1 MSSAAHRLV
10 QAMQETTFRE
20 HRGRVTA
27 CNGLI
32 LEARG
37 PSVSLGD
44 LCSVEVGGGR
54 DLLDAQVIGFR
65 DDRVLLMPFGDA
77 QGVSVGSAVRATGGR
92 RDVPVGPAMLGR
104 VIDALGQPIDSR
116 GSVAYAARVP
126 LHSAPTSPL
135 DRAQV
140 SDVLE
145 TGVRAI
151 DALITLGRGQRV
163 GIFAGSGV
171 GKSTLL
177 GMLTRQAKADVVVVA
192 MVGERGREVGDFI
205 AESLGAEGLPRAI
218 VMAATADQP
227 PLLRIHAVHAAHAT
241 AEYFRDQ
248 GLDVLLVVD
257 SMTRFAMAQREI
269 GIAAGE
275 PPASRG
281 YPPSVFTWLPKILER
296 CGRLRSGGSITAVY
310 TVLVEGDDMNEP
322 IADHMRAILDG
333 HIVLTRELADRGH
346 LPAVDVLRSVS
357 RLMGRLALPA
367 EMELATRVRALLAAH
382 ERSRDLISMGAY
394 QRGHDTLLDDAVR
407 MLPELERLLR
417 QSPVEHSSR
426 GQSLTDLA
434 AIAMTTEDVA

>member
-1 MSSAAHRLV
+1 MTARAQRLV
-10 QAMQETTFRE
+10 EAVQATPLRVQC
-20 HRGRVTA
+20 GRVTA
-27 CNGLI
+27 CNGLV
-32 LEARG
+32 LESRG
-37 PSVSLGD
+37 PGSSLGER
-44 LCSVEVGGGR
+44 CSVEVAGR
-54 DLLDAQVIGFR
+54 DALDAQVIGFR

-77 QGVSVGSAVRATGGR
+77 QGVAVGSRVRAVGGR
-92 RDVPVGPAMLGR
+92 RDVPVGRAMLGR
-104 VIDALGQPIDSR
+104 VVDALGRPID
-116 GSVAYAARVP
+116 GQGPVAYAAQVP
-126 LHSAPTSPL
+126 LHSAPIPPL
-135 DRAQV
+135 ERAEV
-140 SDVLE
+140 DEVLE
-145 TGVRAI
+145 TGVRSI
-151 DALITLGRGQRV
+151 DTLLALGRGQRV

-177 GMLTRQAKADVVVVA
+177 GMLTRQAKADVIVVA

-205 AESLGAEGLPRAI
+205 AESLGEEGLSRAV

-281 YPPSVFTWLPKILER
+281 YPPSVFTWLPRVLER

-333 HIVLTRELADRGH
+333 HIVLSRELADRGQ

-357 RLMGRLALPA
+357 RLMGRLATP
-367 EMELATRVRALLAAH
+367 EERNLATRTRALLAAH
-382 ERSRDLISMGAY
+382 ERSRDLIGMGAY
-394 QRGHDTLLDDAVR
+394 QRGHDPLLDDAVR
-407 MLPELERLLR
+407 VLPELERLLC
-417 QSPVEHSSR
+417 QSPGDRGSR
-426 GQSLTDLA
+426 EQALA
-434 AIAMTTEDVA
+434 ALAAVVGAAGAGA

>member
-1 MSSAAHRLV
+1 LRVHG
-10 QAMQETTFRE
+10 
-20 HRGRVTA
+20 GRVTA
-27 CNGLI
+27 CNGLV
-32 LEARG
+32 LESRG
-37 PSVSLGD
+37 PGASLGE
-44 LCSVEVGGGR
+44 LCSVEVAGR
-54 DLLDAQVIGFR
+54 EPLEAQVIGFR

-77 QGVSVGSAVRATGGR
+77 QGVSAGTRVRAGGGR
-92 RDVPVGPAMLGR
+92 REVPVGRALLGR
-104 VIDALGQPIDSR
+104 VVDALGQPID
-116 GSVAYAARVP
+116 GKGPLACVTQVP
-126 LHSAPTSPL
+126 LHRAPVTPL
-135 DRAQV
+135 ERAEV
-140 SDVLE
+140 SEVLE

-151 DALITLGRGQRV
+151 DALATFGRGQRV

-177 GMLTRQAKADVVVVA
+177 GKLTRQSGSDVIVVA

-205 AESLGAEGLPRAI
+205 SESLGADGLPRAV

-227 PLLRIHAVHAAHAT
+227 PLLRVHAVHAAHAT

-281 YPPSVFTWLPKILER
+281 YPPSVFNWLPKILER

-333 HIVLTRELADRGH
+333 HIVLARELADRGQ

-357 RLMGRLALPA
+357 RLMGRLATPA
-367 EMELATRVRALLAAH
+367 ERDLATRTRALLAAY
-382 ERSRDLISMGAY
+382 ERSRDLIGMGAY
-394 QRGHDTLLDDAVR
+394 QAGHDPVLDDAVR
-407 MLPELERLLR
+407 VLPDLERLLR
-417 QSPVEHSSR
+417 QSPGEHSSR
-426 GQSLTDLA
+426 GQSLAALA
-434 AIAMTTEDVA
+434 AIVGVAEADA

>member
-1 MSSAAHRLV
+1 VSERAQRLV
-10 QAMQETTFRE
+10 DALREASFRA
-20 HRGRVTA
+20 HYGRVTA

-37 PSVSLGD
+37 PSSSLGD
-44 LCSVEVGGGR
+44 LCSVEMDGR
-54 DLLDAQVIGFR
+54 RALEAQVIGFR

-77 QGVSVGSAVRATGGR
+77 HGISVGARVRAVGGR
-92 RDVPVGPAMLGR
+92 RDVAVGDAVLGR
-104 VIDALGQPIDSR
+104 VIDALGQPID
-116 GSVAYAARVP
+116 GKGPIAYTAQAALHRTPIAP
-126 LHSAPTSPL
+126 LE
-135 DRAQV
+135 RAEV
-140 SDVLE
+140 TEVME
-145 TGVRAI
+145 TGVRSI
-151 DALITLGRGQRV
+151 DALVTLGRGQRV

-177 GMLTRQAKADVVVVA
+177 GMLTRQSKADVIVVA

-205 AESLGAEGLPRAI
+205 AESLGEEGLARAV

-281 YPPSVFTWLPKILER
+281 YPPSVFTWLPRILER
-296 CGRLRSGGSITAVY
+296 CGRLRDSGSITAVY

-333 HIVLTRELADRGH
+333 HIVLARELADRGQ

-357 RLMGRLALPA
+357 RLMGRLASPRERA
-367 EMELATRVRALLAAH
+367 LATRTRALLAAY
-382 ERSRDLISMGAY
+382 ERSRDLIGMGAY
-394 QRGHDTLLDDAVR
+394 QAGHDPVLDDAVR
-407 MLPELERLLR
+407 VLPDLERLLR
-417 QSPVEHSSR
+417 QNPGEHSSR
-426 GQSLTDLA
+426 DQALAELA
-434 AIAMTTEDVA
+434 ALVAQETGT

>member
-1 MSSAAHRLV
+1 MSDRAARVMDAVSAAPLRL
-10 QAMQETTFRE
+10 QY
-20 HRGRVTA
+20 GRVTG
-27 CNGLI
+27 CNGLVV
-32 LEARG
+32 ESRG
-37 PSVSLGD
+37 PESALGE
-44 LCSVEVGGGR
+44 LCTIEVAGG
-54 DLLDAQVIGFR
+54 DALDAQVIGFR

-77 QGVSVGSAVRATGGR
+77 QGVAVGGMVRAAGHR
-92 RDVPVGPAMLGR
+92 RDVPVGRALLGR
-104 VIDALGQPIDSR
+104 VIDALGQPLDGKGAMACDTRLPLFRAPITPLERAEIDE
-116 GSVAYAARVP
+116 
-126 LHSAPTSPL
+126 
-135 DRAQV
+135 
-140 SDVLE
+140 VLE
-145 TGVRAI
+145 TGVRSI
-151 DALITLGRGQRV
+151 DTLMTLGRGQRI

-177 GMLTRQAKADVVVVA
+177 GMLTRHAKVDVIVVA

-205 AESLGAEGLPRAI
+205 TESLGEEGLSRAV

-227 PLLRIHAVHAAHAT
+227 PLLRIHAVHAAHTT

-296 CGRLRSGGSITAVY
+296 CGKLRRGGSITAVY

-333 HIVLTRELADRGH
+333 HVVLTRELAERGQ

-357 RLMGRLALPA
+357 RLMGRLASPQ
-367 EMELATRVRALLAAH
+367 ERELATRARALLAAH
-382 ERSRDLISMGAY
+382 ERARDLIAMGAY
-394 QRGHDTLLDDAVR
+394 QRGHDGLLDAAVDA
-407 MLPELERLLR
+407 MPELEQLLR
-417 QSPVEHSSR
+417 QSPGEQDSR
-426 GQSLTDLA
+426 SRAMTRLA
-434 AIAMTTEDVA
+434 AIVRTGAQA

>member
-1 MSSAAHRLV
+1 MSVRAQRLLEAIETAPLRV
-10 QAMQETTFRE
+10 QS
-20 HRGRVTA
+20 GRVVA
-27 CNGLI
+27 CNGLV
-32 LEARG
+32 LESRG
-37 PSVSLGD
+37 PGCSLGE
-44 LCSVEVGGGR
+44 LCSVETTGSGA
-54 DLLDAQVIGFR
+54 LDAQVIGFR
-65 DDRVLLMPFGDA
+65 DDRVLLMPFGDT
-77 QGVSVGSAVRATGGR
+77 QGISVGSRVRAAGVR

-104 VIDALGQPIDSR
+104 VVDALGQPIDGL
-116 GSVAYAARVP
+116 GSVDYAVKVP
-126 LHSAPTSPL
+126 LHCKPITPL
-135 DRAQV
+135 DRGEV
-140 SDVLE
+140 CDVLE
-145 TGVRAI
+145 TGVRSI
-151 DALITLGRGQRV
+151 DTLITLGRGQRV

-177 GMLTRQAKADVVVVA
+177 GMLTRKATADVIVVA

-205 AESLGAEGLPRAI
+205 NESLGAEGLSRAV

-281 YPPSVFTWLPKILER
+281 YPPSVFTWLPRILER

-333 HIVLTRELADRGH
+333 HIVLTRELADRGQ

-357 RLMGRLALPA
+357 RLMGRLASTA
-367 EMELATRVRALLAAH
+367 ERDLATRTRVLLATH
-382 ERSRDLISMGAY
+382 ERSRDLIAMGAY
-394 QRGHDTLLDDAVR
+394 QSGHDLALDHAVR
-407 MLPELERLLR
+407 VLPDLERLLR
-417 QSPVEHSSR
+417 QAPGERTSR
-426 GQSLTDLA
+426 QEALVALD
-434 AIAMTTEDVA
+434 AIVGAQVVA